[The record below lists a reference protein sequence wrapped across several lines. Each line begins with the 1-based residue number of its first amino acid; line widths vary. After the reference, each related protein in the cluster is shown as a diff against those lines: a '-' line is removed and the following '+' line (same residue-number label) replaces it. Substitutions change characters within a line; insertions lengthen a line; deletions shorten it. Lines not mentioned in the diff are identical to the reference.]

1 MLRIKHLKSS
11 RSSASIVDY
20 FEHKKHLAAEAK
32 ATAGY
37 YEAKAAPSQWLGKG
51 AAALGLEGEVG
62 REQLIALLE
71 GRLPDGTDLT
81 KRGGRAAQA
90 RRGTDLTLSAS
101 KSFSLMAT
109 ADPRLAAL
117 WDASVPVAAA
127 VIEKEC
133 ATARLG
139 QGGGQIEQTGKLV
152 FAAHR
157 HEDTRVLADGTPDP
171 DLHTHLL
178 ALNMTERLD
187 GNWTRMA
194 LAFGDRMVLAK
205 IADAAQKAWLAKEV
219 QKLGYEIRQTKDGW
233 EFSAIPQET
242 IDAFSRRSQQID
254 DWLRAH
260 KIDPAT
266 ATDKQKEAAC
276 LATRGSK
283 SQASQSEQ
291 RWEWRDR
298 IREAGIDLDA
308 VVAEAHARGPIDT
321 PDLSTESVAS
331 AVRHLGERESVF
343 SKNMTRLESLK
354 AATTNVT
361 LETVDAAIA
370 ANTAGLIDVGGDKL
384 TTRDAL
390 YREQEILARARAGRD
405 QMPAIMT
412 AGEAQAVIAKTE
424 AAQGRP
430 LTQGQ
435 REAITLA
442 LSSPDRVV
450 GIVGAWGVGKT
461 TGAVQPIVAHA
472 KQSGFHT
479 IGITPTTKAR
489 KELADAR
496 PDQLMTIA
504 GWLQTKP
511 KTSAQGKI
519 IRDDKRVVV
528 MDEAAMVSSEDMDRV
543 LKKLDAEGG
552 RLILVGDHQ
561 QLRSVGA
568 GAPMQ
573 QMIESGAIASVKIS
587 QVVRQTDARLREMAQ
602 VWANGDAKSAVVI
615 ARKYMQTVTVTKSD
629 WEAAG
634 KEAPTNQSEGEAVDS
649 SGIKPTDK
657 MVKLAEELGMDAPS
671 EASFQEVREWLDE
684 HTEKPLGFDERRRGE
699 APEKKPT
706 VPREVRAAALARE
719 AASTYLHLTPE
730 QRDATIMMTGTNKLR
745 QAVNNLV
752 REGLQERGEVSG
764 THEIT
769 VRALDRSDMTQ
780 EQMARAESY
789 IRKDGDPEIIVRLQ
803 EGRGRARHDVDYKV
817 VGVERNRVLL
827 EDDSGKTKTWN
838 PATAVKP
845 RVFVARDMALA
856 EGDVIA
862 FRDNAGKHND
872 PNRIDN
878 GEIGKVIGVDQSGVT
893 VRMEDGR
900 EIALDPQKRHVLD
913 YGWAVTVNASQ
924 GATRERAL
932 YVAESAAGQEAIAQL
947 GGVACTREKAH
958 LTILTDDQDKLSS
971 KLEKW
976 AIHQTAMAATKA
988 QAVPDLDTLQALRAE
1003 ASQALGQAGDLSRA
1017 RDLAEEP
1024 VELAQARQEREL
1036 LKQREAEQ
1044 EMDR

>member
-11 RSSASIVDY
+11 RSAASIADY
-20 FEHKKHLAAEAK
+20 FEHKKQREAEAR
-32 ATAGY
+32 ATQGY
-37 YEAKAAPSQWLGKG
+37 YENKAAPSAWLGQG
-51 AAALGLEGEVG
+51 AAALGLEGAVD

-81 KRGGRAAQA
+81 TRGGRAAQA

-101 KSFSLMAT
+101 KSYSIMAT

-219 QKLGYEIRQTKDGW
+219 QKLGYEIRQTRHGW
-233 EFSAIPQET
+233 EFAAVPQET

-254 DWLRAH
+254 AWLIAH
-260 KIDPAT
+260 KIDPET

-298 IREAGIDLDA
+298 LRESGIDLDTI
-308 VVAEAHARGPIDT
+308 VAQAKERGPINT

-343 SKNMTRLESLK
+343 PKRMTRLESLK
-354 AATTNVT
+354 AGMGAVT
-361 LETVDAAIA
+361 LDTVDKAIA
-370 ANTAGLIDVGGDKL
+370 DKAAGLIDVGGDKL

-390 YREQEILARARAGRD
+390 YREQEILARVRAGRD
-405 QMPAIMT
+405 QAPAIAT

-424 AAQGRP
+424 AAHGRP

-435 REAITLA
+435 REAITLGLA
-442 LSSPDRVV
+442 APDRVV

-461 TGAVQPIVAHA
+461 TGVVRPVVAQA
-472 KQSGFHT
+472 KASGFHT

-489 KELADAR
+489 KELAEAK

-504 GWLQTKP
+504 AWLQTKP
-511 KTSAQGKI
+511 QVSAQGKI
-519 IRDDKRVVV
+519 IRDEKRLIV
-528 MDEAAMVSSEDMDRV
+528 MDEAAMVGSEDMARV
-543 LKKLDAEGG
+543 LQKLDAEGG
-552 RLILVGDHQ
+552 RLILVGDPQ
-561 QLRSVGA
+561 QLRSVAA
-568 GAPMQ
+568 GTPMQ
-573 QMIESGAIASVKIS
+573 QMLETGAVQFVKVS

-602 VWANGDAKSAVVI
+602 VWADGDAKGAVGI
-615 ARKYMQTVTVTKSD
+615 AAEYMQAVAVTESD
-629 WEAAG
+629 WTAAG
-634 KEAPTNQSEGEAVDS
+634 KEAPEKSQEQENAGGED
-649 SGIKPTDK
+649 IKPTK
-657 MVKLAEELGMDAPS
+657 AMVRLAEATGMETPA
-671 EASFQEVREWLDE
+671 EASFREVREWLDQ
-684 HTEKPLGFDERRRGE
+684 HTETPLGFEERRQGE
-699 APEKKPT
+699 AQEKKPT

-719 AASTYLHLTPE
+719 AADAYLKLTPE

-745 QAVNNLV
+745 QTINGLV
-752 REGLQERGEVSG
+752 RDGLQERGEIST
-764 THEIT
+764 THEIPM
-769 VRALDRSDMTQ
+769 RALDRADMTQ

-789 IRKDGDPEIIVRLQ
+789 QGREDLVVRLS
-803 EGRGRARHDVDYKV
+803 EKRGREWQDVDYRV
-817 VGVERNRVLL
+817 VGVEKGQVIL
-827 EDDSGKTKTWN
+827 ENDEGDRKSWN
-838 PATAVKP
+838 PATASKS
-845 RVFVARDMALA
+845 RVYTTRDMALA
-856 EGDVIA
+856 EGDVVA
-862 FRDNAGKHND
+862 FRDNSGRHND
-872 PNRIDN
+872 LNRIDN
-878 GEIGKVIGVDQSGVT
+878 GEIGKVAGVDKGKVT

-900 EIALDPQKRHVLD
+900 EVTLDPKQRHVLD
-913 YGWAVTVNASQ
+913 HGWAVTVNAAQ

-947 GGVACTREKAH
+947 GGVACTREKSS
-958 LTILTDDQDKLSS
+958 LTILTDDQAKLSS

-976 AIHQTAMAATKA
+976 AIHETAMAATKTA
-988 QAVPDLDTLQALRAE
+988 HTPDLERIQALRAE
-1003 ASQALGQAGDLSRA
+1003 ASQALGRAGDLSRA

-1024 VELAQARQEREL
+1024 MELAQARQEREL